1 MKDPYTYEDSDV
13 LINKFNIK
21 DKCRLA
27 TIESSLYREATSK
40 ELPTGSFDFDHLKSI
55 HKAFFGDLYPFAG
68 EVRTVN
74 LAKNDT
80 MFCNNTMIESSAKH
94 LFSQLKNENFLHNH
108 QTKEQKVDRL
118 AHYFAEINAIHPFR
132 EGNGRTNREF
142 ISQLAEHNNLKLDF
156 TQVNRE
162 EYLQASIYSWHGDNT
177 PLENVLSKCLS
188 NLNNDNA
195 PQPIQLVSCEDVL
208 NYFSKIDSKAVD
220 TARKDGWVT
229 YRQPGYMPTY
239 TPINKKPLELAQAL
253 SKVTNHEIP
262 TSILKELEPQ
272 HINELSLTR

>member
-21 DKCRLA
+21 DKSRLA

-80 MFCNNTMIESSAKH
+80 MFCNNTMIESSAKY
-94 LFSQLKNENFLHNH
+94 LFNQLKQENYLLNS
-108 QTKEQKVDRL
+108 QTNEQKVERL

-142 ISQLAEHNNLKLDF
+142 ISQLAEHNGLKLDF

-162 EYLQASIYSWHGDNT
+162 EYLQASIYSWHGDNSK
-177 PLENVLSKCLS
+177 LENVLTKCLS
-188 NLNNDNA
+188 ELTAENNQQL
-195 PQPIQLVSCEDVL
+195 PQLKSCEDVL
-208 NYFSKIDSKAVD
+208 NYFSKINSNVVEVAK
-220 TARKDGWVT
+220 KDGWVT
-229 YRQPGYMPTY
+229 FKQPGYTPTY
-239 TPINKKPLELAQAL
+239 TLINNDPLELAMAL

-262 TSILKELEPQ
+262 TNTITELVSKQ
-272 HINELSLTR
+272 SNEISLTR